1 MTDVIDF
8 DKERRRRVSDGHMMP
23 RDLLVQM
30 IEDIDAGRINPLRLL
45 IRGVQA
51 HSVIEGAEE
60 HISYNGN
67 ADYSQAV
74 AILSVSLHMQIRDW
88 IL

>member
-8 DKERRRRVSDGHMMP
+8 DKERRKRVSDGHMMP

-30 IEDIDAGRINPLRLL
+30 LEDIDAGRINPLRLL
-45 IRGVQA
+45 IRAVQP
-51 HSVIEGAEE
+51 HPTLEGAED

-74 AILSVSLHMQIRDW
+74 AILSV
-88 IL
+88 